1 MGRHHFIAVALT
13 GLSLGASPA
22 WAGCVPDPFG
32 GEICIPDPIL
42 PSSPSTP
49 NTPSAAPLV
58 QLNRSPATLAPLAA
72 FSNWQLF
79 SQDLLEPLPQ
89 KVPAAA
95 KELVAPGPET
105 NADPAYRFATT
116 PGAYYS
122 ERDGWR
128 LRAWGGTGGGTLLP
142 ARHGY
147 GASTLSGGY
156 AAGLKLDYAFS
167 EQFRAG
173 VFGRLAE
180 QNING
185 AGILG
190 FSSSSS
196 TLQEAGAGLF
206 AQYQTPDWFV
216 NGALGL
222 DGVNGTSPL
231 ALVSSNAFGL
241 RSYQL
246 SQSGSAFNAA
256 LQAGLRW
263 KLSESQLLEPSLL
276 LSSSSLNLNGGSR
289 FDTITNNRYRI
300 GAINSSFGGLDLGIT
315 WKAPMRDG
323 KNLFTPSIRVSWLQ
337 RGFLGDT
344 PSTSIGVV
352 NGQALNLRSPAV
364 EASGLGLQGQLSYG
378 FANNTVI
385 YARGG
390 AELYSNS
397 PLWNLGGGLQLRF

>member
-1 MGRHHFIAVALT
+1 MGRHHFFAVALSA
-13 GLSLGASPA
+13 LSLGASPA

-105 NADPAYRFATT
+105 SADPAYRFATT

-147 GASTLSGGY
+147 GASTLNGGY

-185 AGILG
+185 SGILG
-190 FSSSSS
+190 FSRNSS

-216 NGALGL
+216 SGALGL
-222 DGVNGTSPL
+222 DGINGTSPL
-231 ALVSSNAFGL
+231 ALISSNAFGV

-263 KLSESQLLEPSLL
+263 KLSESQLLEPSLF

-289 FDTITNNRYRI
+289 FDIVTNNRYRI
-300 GAINSSFGGLDLGIT
+300 GAINSSFGGLDLGVT
-315 WKAPMRDG
+315 WRAPMRDG

>member
-1 MGRHHFIAVALT
+1 V
-13 GLSLGASPA
+13 S
-22 WAGCVPDPFG
+22 VQ
-32 GEICIPDPIL
+32 
-42 PSSPSTP
+42 P
-49 NTPSAAPLV
+49 NRKA
-58 QLNRSPATLAPLAA
+58 ATLPPLAA

-95 KELVAPGPET
+95 QGLVAPGPET
-105 NADPAYRFATT
+105 SADPAYRFATT

-142 ARHGY
+142 ASHGY

-156 AAGLKLDYAFS
+156 ATGLKLDYAFS
-167 EQFRAG
+167 PQFRAG
-173 VFGRLAE
+173 IFGRLAE

-185 AGILG
+185 AGIRG
-190 FSSSSS
+190 FSSSAS

-206 AQYQTPDWFV
+206 AQYQTPDWFLS
-216 NGALGL
+216 GALGL

-231 ALVSSNAFGL
+231 ALISSNAFGQ
-241 RSYQL
+241 RSYNL

-289 FDTITNNRYRI
+289 FDTVTNNRYRI
-300 GAINSSFGGLDLGIT
+300 GAINSSFGGLDLGVT

-323 KNLFTPSIRVSWLQ
+323 KNLFTPSVRVSWLQ
-337 RGFLGDT
+337 RGFLGDN
-344 PSTSIGVV
+344 PGTSIP
-352 NGQALNLRSPAV
+352 S
-364 EASGLGLQGQLSYG
+364 ASGLGLQGQLSYG

>member
-1 MGRHHFIAVALT
+1 MGRHHLVAVALT
-13 GLSLGASPA
+13 ALGLGANPA
-22 WAGCVPDPFG
+22 WAACVPDPFG

-42 PSSPSTP
+42 PSTPSTP
-49 NTPSAAPLV
+49 SPGVPVTV
-58 QLNRSPATLAPLAA
+58 QLNRSAATLAPLAA

-105 NADPAYRFATT
+105 SADPAYRFATT

-147 GASTLSGGY
+147 GASTLNGGY

-231 ALVSSNAFGL
+231 ALISSNAFGV
-241 RSYQL
+241 RSYNL

-276 LSSSSLNLNGGSR
+276 LSSSSLSLYGGSR
-289 FDTITNNRYRI
+289 FEAVTNNRYRI
-300 GAINSSFGGLDLGIT
+300 GSINSSFGGLDLGVT
-315 WKAPMRDG
+315 WRAPIRDG
-323 KNLFTPSIRVSWLQ
+323 KNLFTPSVRVSWLQ

>member
-1 MGRHHFIAVALT
+1 MGRYLFVPVVLAALGLGT
-13 GLSLGASPA
+13 GPA
-22 WAGCVPDPFG
+22 QAICDPFSS
-32 GEICIPDPIL
+32 EIGCPAATNSPIT
-42 PSSPSTP
+42 STP

-58 QLNRSPATLAPLAA
+58 QLNRSPATLAPLAV

-89 KVPAAA
+89 KVPEAA
-95 KELVAPGPET
+95 KGLVAPGPET
-105 NADPAYRFATT
+105 NADPAYRFAAT

-128 LRAWGGTGGGTLLP
+128 LRAWGGSGGGTLLP
-142 ARHGY
+142 ASHGY
-147 GASTLSGGY
+147 GASTLNGGY

-167 EQFRAG
+167 PQFRAG
-173 VFGRLAE
+173 IFGRLAE

-185 AGILG
+185 AGIRG
-190 FSSSSS
+190 FSSSST
-196 TLQEAGAGLF
+196 TLQEVGAGLF
-206 AQYQTPDWFV
+206 AQYQSPDWFV
-216 NGALGL
+216 SGALGL

-231 ALVSSNAFGL
+231 ALISSNAFGQ
-241 RSYQL
+241 RSYNL
-246 SQSGSAFNAA
+246 SQSGSALNAA

-276 LSSSSLNLNGGSR
+276 LSSSSLNLNGDSR
-289 FDTITNNRYRI
+289 FDTVTNNRYRI
-300 GAINSSFGGLDLGIT
+300 GAINSSFGGLDLGVT

-323 KNLFTPSIRVSWLQ
+323 KNLFTPSVRVSWLQ

-344 PSTSIGVV
+344 PSASIP
-352 NGQALNLRSPAV
+352 S
-364 EASGLGLQGQLSYG
+364 ASGLGLQGQLSYG

-397 PLWNLGGGLQLRF
+397 PLWQLGGGLQLRF

>member
-1 MGRHHFIAVALT
+1 MGRHHFVAVALAA
-13 GLSLGASPA
+13 LSLGASPA
-22 WAGCVPDPFG
+22 QAICDPFSS
-32 GEICIPDPIL
+32 EIGCPPVTSTPIT
-42 PSSPSTP
+42 SSPSPGVPVT
-49 NTPSAAPLV
+49 V
-58 QLNRSPATLAPLAA
+58 QLNRSAATLAPLAA

-105 NADPAYRFATT
+105 SADPAYRFATT

-128 LRAWGGTGGGTLLP
+128 LRAWGGTSGGTLLP

-147 GASTLSGGY
+147 GASTLNGGY

-231 ALVSSNAFGL
+231 ALISSNAFGV
-241 RSYQL
+241 RSYNL

-289 FDTITNNRYRI
+289 FDAVTNNRYRI
-300 GAINSSFGGLDLGIT
+300 GSINSSFGGLDLGVT
-315 WKAPMRDG
+315 WRAPIRDG
-323 KNLFTPSIRVSWLQ
+323 KNLFPPSVRVSWLQ

>member
-1 MGRHHFIAVALT
+1 MGRCLFVPVVLAAL
-13 GLSLGASPA
+13 GLGAGPA
-22 WAGCVPDPFG
+22 QAICDPFSS
-32 GEICIPDPIL
+32 EIGCPAVTN
-42 PSSPSTP
+42 SPLNSTP
-49 NTPSAAPLV
+49 SPGLPVSV
-58 QLNRSPATLAPLAA
+58 QLNRTAATLAPLAA
-72 FSNWQLF
+72 FSNWQQF

-95 KELVAPGPET
+95 LGLVAPGPET
-105 NADPAYRFATT
+105 SADPAYRFATT

-142 ARHGY
+142 ASHGY

-167 EQFRAG
+167 PQFRAG
-173 VFGRLAE
+173 IFGRLAE

-185 AGILG
+185 AGIRG
-190 FSSSSS
+190 FSSSAS

-206 AQYQTPDWFV
+206 AQYQTPDWFLS
-216 NGALGL
+216 GALGL

-231 ALVSSNAFGL
+231 ALISSNAFGQ
-241 RSYQL
+241 RSYNL

-289 FDTITNNRYRI
+289 FDTVTNNRYRI
-300 GAINSSFGGLDLGIT
+300 GAINSSFGGLDLGVT

-323 KNLFTPSIRVSWLQ
+323 KNLFTPSVRVSWLQ
-337 RGFLGDT
+337 RGFLGDN
-344 PSTSIGVV
+344 PGTSIP
-352 NGQALNLRSPAV
+352 S
-364 EASGLGLQGQLSYG
+364 ASGLGLQGQLSYG

>member
-1 MGRHHFIAVALT
+1 
-13 GLSLGASPA
+13 
-22 WAGCVPDPFG
+22 VPDPFG

-42 PSSPSTP
+42 PSSPS
-49 NTPSAAPLV
+49 TPSAAPLV

-105 NADPAYRFATT
+105 TADPAYRFATT

>member
-1 MGRHHFIAVALT
+1 MGRHHFFAVALSA
-13 GLSLGASPA
+13 LSLGASPA

-105 NADPAYRFATT
+105 SADPAYRFATT

-147 GASTLSGGY
+147 GASTLNGGY

-185 AGILG
+185 SGILG
-190 FSSSSS
+190 FSRNSS

-216 NGALGL
+216 SGALGL

-231 ALVSSNAFGL
+231 ALISSNAFGV

-289 FDTITNNRYRI
+289 FDIVTNNRYRI
-300 GAINSSFGGLDLGIT
+300 GAINSSFGGLDLGVT
-315 WKAPMRDG
+315 WRAPMRDG